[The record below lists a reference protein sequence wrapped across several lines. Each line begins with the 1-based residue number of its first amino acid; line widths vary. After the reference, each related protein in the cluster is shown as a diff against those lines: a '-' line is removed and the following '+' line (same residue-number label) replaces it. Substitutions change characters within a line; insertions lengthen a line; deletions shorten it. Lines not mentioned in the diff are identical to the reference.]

1 MTPKQLRIN
10 GLSFHQ
16 MCMLNTCRM
25 KKSKLPLSSLQC
37 WQFANAAKQQKPI
50 EWHKDKEETTIECIR
65 GSSITTSNFQKN
77 QMKTQIMMRKQLISR
92 LYQMLAWQNQMRYYS
107 YLDADYDYLSV
118 SIVNVWCAHWNDY
131 GRLLLHETFVLNF
144 EWCFSRATPSP
155 FISACFSYVALW
167 LHVCLYLF
175 DFIRIFHA
183 DCMMHTVQL
192 Q

>member
-1 MTPKQLRIN
+1 
-10 GLSFHQ
+10 
-16 MCMLNTCRM
+16 M

-50 EWHKDKEETTIECIR
+50 EWHMDKEETTIECIR

-118 SIVNVWCAHWNDY
+118 SNV
-131 GRLLLHETFVLNF
+131 
-144 EWCFSRATPSP
+144 
-155 FISACFSYVALW
+155 
-167 LHVCLYLF
+167 
-175 DFIRIFHA
+175 
-183 DCMMHTVQL
+183 
-192 Q
+192 